1 MHRAFTLNICEEHT
15 HSVTANSVCSVE
27 KIRLM
32 GAAEIQRR
40 LGLGRNRVF
49 QITSNRN
56 FPEPYAVLTMGSVW
70 AADDVEA
77 WIRSHRP
84 ELAEDPEGE

>member
-1 MHRAFTLNICEEHT
+1 MHL
-15 HSVTANSVCSVE
+15 HSADAPSVCSVE
-27 KIRLM
+27 KVKLM

-40 LGLGRNRVF
+40 LNLGRNRVF

-56 FPEPYAVLTMGSVW
+56 FPEPYAELTMGNVW

-77 WIRSHRP
+77 WIAVHRP
-84 ELAEDPEGE
+84 ELAEEPEGEA

>member
-1 MHRAFTLNICEEHT
+1 MHLHCAG
-15 HSVTANSVCSVE
+15 APSVCSVE

-70 AADDVEA
+70 AAADVEA
-77 WIRSHRP
+77 WIKVHRP
-84 ELAEDPEGE
+84 ELAEDPEGGV

>member
-1 MHRAFTLNICEEHT
+1 
-15 HSVTANSVCSVE
+15 VE

-56 FPEPYAVLTMGSVW
+56 FPAPYAVLTMGSVW

-77 WIRSHRP
+77 WIQQHRP
-84 ELAEDPEGE
+84 ELAEDPEGD